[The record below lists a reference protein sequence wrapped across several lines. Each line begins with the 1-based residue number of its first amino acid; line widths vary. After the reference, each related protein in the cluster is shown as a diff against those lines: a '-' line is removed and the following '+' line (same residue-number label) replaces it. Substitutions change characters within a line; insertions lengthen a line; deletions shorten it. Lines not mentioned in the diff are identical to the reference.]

1 MSNLSDNKFKDQK
14 VTADGSNRAFIEARN
29 IKTLWFNT
37 GTLCN
42 IECKN
47 CYIESSP
54 KNDSLA
60 YLTFDEVKSFIDEAI
75 DKNLGTNEI
84 GFTGGEP
91 FMNKDIMKM
100 IDYSLRKHLK
110 VLVLSNAMKPMLN
123 RTKELI
129 KLNHSNL
136 TIRVSIDHYEKE
148 KHEEIRGKN
157 TYDVMLQGLK
167 WLNENNFIT
176 LTYGLKRTG
185 LETSNFLDHLKF
197 PSIFILKQLVIL
209 LPFFG
214 LVYLLINKF
223 KLKLNLKDKKLLFL
237 VFINLL
243 PILLMLLTS
252 MITGSRIRT
261 MWMTPFYLFFGVFA
275 VYLFKNQI
283 NLKKLNSFL
292 YGFVFLVLLSPILYS
307 YISVKQ
313 TNKRTDYFGKEIADL
328 VERRWNKNFSNE
340 IMYVVGD
347 EWFAGNLSYHLPS
360 RPKWF
365 LELKDKVNSLD
376 PNGGIIY
383 VGNPEVLK
391 KICPGDFGQMDKHG
405 YCMIGSR

>member
-1 MSNLSDNKFKDQK
+1 VSNLSDNKFKNQK

-60 YLTFDEVKSFIDEAI
+60 YLTFEEVKSFIDEAI

-100 IDYSLRKHLK
+100 IDYSLNKNFK

-157 TYDVMLQGLK
+157 TYDVMMQGLK
-167 WLNENNFIT
+167 WLNENNFNYTLATRLLWKEKEEDLRKNFGTFIKNNNLRLDINSPKELVTFAEMDEKIDTPEITTSCWDILNKDPNDIMCSWSRMVVRKKNSKNPSVIACTLLPYADEFDLGET
-176 LTYGLKRTG
+176 LT
-185 LETSNFLDHLKF
+185 
-197 PSIFILKQLVIL
+197 
-209 LPFFG
+209 
-214 LVYLLINKF
+214 
-223 KLKLNLKDKKLLFL
+223 
-237 VFINLL
+237 
-243 PILLMLLTS
+243 
-252 MITGSRIRT
+252 
-261 MWMTPFYLFFGVFA
+261 
-275 VYLFKNQI
+275 
-283 NLKKLNSFL
+283 
-292 YGFVFLVLLSPILYS
+292 
-307 YISVKQ
+307 
-313 TNKRTDYFGKEIADL
+313 
-328 VERRWNKNFSNE
+328 
-340 IMYVVGD
+340 
-347 EWFAGNLSYHLPS
+347 
-360 RPKWF
+360 
-365 LELKDKVNSLD
+365 NSLQKIYL
-376 PNGGIIY
+376 NHKHCSKFCVLGGSS
-383 VGNPEVLK
+383 
-391 KICPGDFGQMDKHG
+391 C
-405 YCMIGSR
+405 S

>member
-1 MSNLSDNKFKDQK
+1 MSNLSDNKFKNQK

-60 YLTFDEVKSFIDEAI
+60 YLTFEEVKSFIDEAI

-100 IDYSLRKHLK
+100 IDYSLNKNFK

-167 WLNENNFIT
+167 WLNENNFNYTLATRLLWKEKEEDLRKNFGTFIKNNNLKLDTYSPKELVTFAEMDEKIDTPEITTSCWDILNKDPNDIMCSWSRMVVRKKNSKNPSVIACTLLPYADEFDLGET
-176 LTYGLKRTG
+176 LT
-185 LETSNFLDHLKF
+185 
-197 PSIFILKQLVIL
+197 
-209 LPFFG
+209 
-214 LVYLLINKF
+214 
-223 KLKLNLKDKKLLFL
+223 
-237 VFINLL
+237 
-243 PILLMLLTS
+243 
-252 MITGSRIRT
+252 
-261 MWMTPFYLFFGVFA
+261 
-275 VYLFKNQI
+275 
-283 NLKKLNSFL
+283 
-292 YGFVFLVLLSPILYS
+292 
-307 YISVKQ
+307 
-313 TNKRTDYFGKEIADL
+313 
-328 VERRWNKNFSNE
+328 
-340 IMYVVGD
+340 
-347 EWFAGNLSYHLPS
+347 
-360 RPKWF
+360 
-365 LELKDKVNSLD
+365 NSLQKIYL
-376 PNGGIIY
+376 NHKHCSKFCVLGGSS
-383 VGNPEVLK
+383 
-391 KICPGDFGQMDKHG
+391 C
-405 YCMIGSR
+405 S

>member
-1 MSNLSDNKFKDQK
+1 VNNLLDNKFKDQK

-60 YLTFDEVKSFIDEAI
+60 YLTFEEVKSFIDEAI

-157 TYDVMLQGLK
+157 TFDVMLQGLK
-167 WLNENNFIT
+167 WLNENNFNYTLATRLLWNEKEEDLRKNFGTFIKNNNLRLDTNSPKELVTFAEMDEKIDTPEITTSCWDILNKDPNDVMCSWSRMVVRKKNSKNLSVIACTLLPYADEFDLGET
-176 LTYGLKRTG
+176 LT
-185 LETSNFLDHLKF
+185 
-197 PSIFILKQLVIL
+197 
-209 LPFFG
+209 
-214 LVYLLINKF
+214 
-223 KLKLNLKDKKLLFL
+223 
-237 VFINLL
+237 
-243 PILLMLLTS
+243 
-252 MITGSRIRT
+252 
-261 MWMTPFYLFFGVFA
+261 
-275 VYLFKNQI
+275 
-283 NLKKLNSFL
+283 
-292 YGFVFLVLLSPILYS
+292 
-307 YISVKQ
+307 
-313 TNKRTDYFGKEIADL
+313 
-328 VERRWNKNFSNE
+328 
-340 IMYVVGD
+340 
-347 EWFAGNLSYHLPS
+347 
-360 RPKWF
+360 
-365 LELKDKVNSLD
+365 NSLQKIYL
-376 PNGGIIY
+376 NHKHCSKFCVLGGSS
-383 VGNPEVLK
+383 
-391 KICPGDFGQMDKHG
+391 C
-405 YCMIGSR
+405 S

>member
-1 MSNLSDNKFKDQK
+1 VSNLLDNKFKDQK

-60 YLTFDEVKSFIDEAI
+60 YLTFEEVKSFIDEAI

-91 FMNKDIMKM
+91 FMNKYIMKM
-100 IDYSLRKHLK
+100 IDYSLRKRLK

-157 TYDVMLQGLK
+157 TYDVMMQGLK
-167 WLNENNFIT
+167 WLNENNFNYTLATRLLWKEKEEDLRKNFGTFIKNNNLKLDTYSPKELVTFAEMDEKIDTPEITTSCWDILNKDPNDIMCSWSRMVVRKKNSKNPSVIACTLLPYADEFDLGET
-176 LTYGLKRTG
+176 LT
-185 LETSNFLDHLKF
+185 
-197 PSIFILKQLVIL
+197 
-209 LPFFG
+209 
-214 LVYLLINKF
+214 
-223 KLKLNLKDKKLLFL
+223 
-237 VFINLL
+237 
-243 PILLMLLTS
+243 
-252 MITGSRIRT
+252 
-261 MWMTPFYLFFGVFA
+261 
-275 VYLFKNQI
+275 
-283 NLKKLNSFL
+283 
-292 YGFVFLVLLSPILYS
+292 
-307 YISVKQ
+307 
-313 TNKRTDYFGKEIADL
+313 
-328 VERRWNKNFSNE
+328 
-340 IMYVVGD
+340 
-347 EWFAGNLSYHLPS
+347 
-360 RPKWF
+360 
-365 LELKDKVNSLD
+365 NSLQKIYL
-376 PNGGIIY
+376 NHKHCSKFCVLGGSS
-383 VGNPEVLK
+383 
-391 KICPGDFGQMDKHG
+391 C
-405 YCMIGSR
+405 S

>member
-1 MSNLSDNKFKDQK
+1 VSNLSDNKFKNQK

-60 YLTFDEVKSFIDEAI
+60 YLTFEEVKSFIDEAI

-100 IDYSLRKHLK
+100 IDYSLNKNFK

-157 TYDVMLQGLK
+157 TYDVMMQGLK
-167 WLNENNFIT
+167 WLNENNFNYTLATRLLWKEKEKDLRKNFGTFIKNNNLKLDTYSPKELVTFAEMDEKIDTPEITTSCWDILNKDPNDIMCSWSRMVVRKKNSKNPSVIACTLLPYADEFDLGET
-176 LTYGLKRTG
+176 LT
-185 LETSNFLDHLKF
+185 
-197 PSIFILKQLVIL
+197 
-209 LPFFG
+209 
-214 LVYLLINKF
+214 
-223 KLKLNLKDKKLLFL
+223 
-237 VFINLL
+237 
-243 PILLMLLTS
+243 
-252 MITGSRIRT
+252 
-261 MWMTPFYLFFGVFA
+261 
-275 VYLFKNQI
+275 
-283 NLKKLNSFL
+283 
-292 YGFVFLVLLSPILYS
+292 
-307 YISVKQ
+307 
-313 TNKRTDYFGKEIADL
+313 
-328 VERRWNKNFSNE
+328 
-340 IMYVVGD
+340 
-347 EWFAGNLSYHLPS
+347 
-360 RPKWF
+360 
-365 LELKDKVNSLD
+365 NSLQKIYL
-376 PNGGIIY
+376 NHKHCSKFCVLGGSS
-383 VGNPEVLK
+383 
-391 KICPGDFGQMDKHG
+391 C
-405 YCMIGSR
+405 S

>member
-100 IDYSLRKHLK
+100 IDYSLRKRLK

-167 WLNENNFIT
+167 WLNENNFNYTLATRLLWNEKEEDLRKNFGTFIKNNNLRLDTNSPKELVTFAEMDEKIDTPEITTSCWDILNKDPNDVMCSWSRMVVRKKNSKNPSVIACTLLPYADEFDLGET
-176 LTYGLKRTG
+176 LT
-185 LETSNFLDHLKF
+185 
-197 PSIFILKQLVIL
+197 
-209 LPFFG
+209 
-214 LVYLLINKF
+214 
-223 KLKLNLKDKKLLFL
+223 
-237 VFINLL
+237 
-243 PILLMLLTS
+243 
-252 MITGSRIRT
+252 
-261 MWMTPFYLFFGVFA
+261 
-275 VYLFKNQI
+275 
-283 NLKKLNSFL
+283 
-292 YGFVFLVLLSPILYS
+292 
-307 YISVKQ
+307 
-313 TNKRTDYFGKEIADL
+313 
-328 VERRWNKNFSNE
+328 
-340 IMYVVGD
+340 
-347 EWFAGNLSYHLPS
+347 
-360 RPKWF
+360 
-365 LELKDKVNSLD
+365 NSLQKIYL
-376 PNGGIIY
+376 NHKHCSKFCVLGGSS
-383 VGNPEVLK
+383 
-391 KICPGDFGQMDKHG
+391 C
-405 YCMIGSR
+405 S

>member
-100 IDYSLRKHLK
+100 IDYSLRKRLK

-129 KLNHSNL
+129 KLNHPNL
-136 TIRVSIDHYEKE
+136 IVRVSIDHYEKE

-167 WLNENNFIT
+167 WLNENNFNYTLATRLLWNEKEEDLRKNFGTFIKNNNLRLDTNSPKELVTFAEMDEKIDTPEITTSCWDILNKDPNDVMCSWSRMVVRKKNSKNPSVIACTLLPYADEFDLGET
-176 LTYGLKRTG
+176 LT
-185 LETSNFLDHLKF
+185 
-197 PSIFILKQLVIL
+197 
-209 LPFFG
+209 
-214 LVYLLINKF
+214 
-223 KLKLNLKDKKLLFL
+223 
-237 VFINLL
+237 
-243 PILLMLLTS
+243 
-252 MITGSRIRT
+252 
-261 MWMTPFYLFFGVFA
+261 
-275 VYLFKNQI
+275 
-283 NLKKLNSFL
+283 
-292 YGFVFLVLLSPILYS
+292 
-307 YISVKQ
+307 
-313 TNKRTDYFGKEIADL
+313 
-328 VERRWNKNFSNE
+328 
-340 IMYVVGD
+340 
-347 EWFAGNLSYHLPS
+347 
-360 RPKWF
+360 
-365 LELKDKVNSLD
+365 NSLQKIYL
-376 PNGGIIY
+376 NHKHCSKFCVLGGSS
-383 VGNPEVLK
+383 
-391 KICPGDFGQMDKHG
+391 C
-405 YCMIGSR
+405 S

>member
-100 IDYSLRKHLK
+100 IDYSLRKRLK

-167 WLNENNFIT
+167 WLNENNFNYTLATRLLWNEKEEDLRKNFGTFIKNNNLRLDTNSPKELVTFAEMDEKIDTPEITTSCWDILNKDPNDIMCSWSRMVVRKKNSKNPSVIACTLLPYADEFDLGET
-176 LTYGLKRTG
+176 LT
-185 LETSNFLDHLKF
+185 
-197 PSIFILKQLVIL
+197 
-209 LPFFG
+209 
-214 LVYLLINKF
+214 
-223 KLKLNLKDKKLLFL
+223 
-237 VFINLL
+237 
-243 PILLMLLTS
+243 
-252 MITGSRIRT
+252 
-261 MWMTPFYLFFGVFA
+261 
-275 VYLFKNQI
+275 
-283 NLKKLNSFL
+283 
-292 YGFVFLVLLSPILYS
+292 
-307 YISVKQ
+307 
-313 TNKRTDYFGKEIADL
+313 
-328 VERRWNKNFSNE
+328 
-340 IMYVVGD
+340 
-347 EWFAGNLSYHLPS
+347 
-360 RPKWF
+360 
-365 LELKDKVNSLD
+365 NSLQKIYL
-376 PNGGIIY
+376 NHKHCSKFCVLGGSS
-383 VGNPEVLK
+383 
-391 KICPGDFGQMDKHG
+391 C
-405 YCMIGSR
+405 S

>member
-1 MSNLSDNKFKDQK
+1 VSNLSDNKFKNQK

-60 YLTFDEVKSFIDEAI
+60 YLTFEEVKSFIDEAI

-100 IDYSLRKHLK
+100 IDYSLRKRLK

-157 TYDVMLQGLK
+157 TYDVMMQGLK
-167 WLNENNFIT
+167 WLNENNFNYTLATRLLWKEKEEDLRKNFGTFIKNNNLKLDTYSPKELVTFAEMDEKIDTPEITTSCWDILNKDPNDIMCSWSRMVVRKKNSKNPSVIACTLLPYADEFDLGET
-176 LTYGLKRTG
+176 LT
-185 LETSNFLDHLKF
+185 
-197 PSIFILKQLVIL
+197 
-209 LPFFG
+209 
-214 LVYLLINKF
+214 
-223 KLKLNLKDKKLLFL
+223 
-237 VFINLL
+237 
-243 PILLMLLTS
+243 
-252 MITGSRIRT
+252 
-261 MWMTPFYLFFGVFA
+261 
-275 VYLFKNQI
+275 
-283 NLKKLNSFL
+283 
-292 YGFVFLVLLSPILYS
+292 
-307 YISVKQ
+307 
-313 TNKRTDYFGKEIADL
+313 
-328 VERRWNKNFSNE
+328 
-340 IMYVVGD
+340 
-347 EWFAGNLSYHLPS
+347 
-360 RPKWF
+360 
-365 LELKDKVNSLD
+365 NSLQKIYL
-376 PNGGIIY
+376 NHKHCSKFCVLGGSS
-383 VGNPEVLK
+383 
-391 KICPGDFGQMDKHG
+391 C
-405 YCMIGSR
+405 S

>member
-1 MSNLSDNKFKDQK
+1 VSNLSDNKFKDQK

-42 IECKN
+42 IECRN

-60 YLTFDEVKSFIDEAI
+60 YLTFEEVKSFIDEAV

-100 IDYSLRKHLK
+100 IDYSLRKGLK

-157 TYDVMLQGLK
+157 TYDVMMQGLK
-167 WLNENNFIT
+167 WLNENNFNYTLATRLLWKEKEEDLRKNFGTFIKNNNLKLDTYSPKELVTFAEMDEKIDTPEITTSCWDILNKDPKDVMCSWSRMVVRKKNSKNPSVIACTLLPYADEFDLGET
-176 LTYGLKRTG
+176 LT
-185 LETSNFLDHLKF
+185 
-197 PSIFILKQLVIL
+197 
-209 LPFFG
+209 
-214 LVYLLINKF
+214 
-223 KLKLNLKDKKLLFL
+223 
-237 VFINLL
+237 
-243 PILLMLLTS
+243 
-252 MITGSRIRT
+252 
-261 MWMTPFYLFFGVFA
+261 
-275 VYLFKNQI
+275 
-283 NLKKLNSFL
+283 
-292 YGFVFLVLLSPILYS
+292 
-307 YISVKQ
+307 
-313 TNKRTDYFGKEIADL
+313 
-328 VERRWNKNFSNE
+328 
-340 IMYVVGD
+340 
-347 EWFAGNLSYHLPS
+347 
-360 RPKWF
+360 
-365 LELKDKVNSLD
+365 NSLQKIYL
-376 PNGGIIY
+376 NHKHCSKFCVLGGSS
-383 VGNPEVLK
+383 
-391 KICPGDFGQMDKHG
+391 C
-405 YCMIGSR
+405 S

>member
-1 MSNLSDNKFKDQK
+1 MSNLLDNKFKDQK

-100 IDYSLRKHLK
+100 IDYSLRKRLK

-167 WLNENNFIT
+167 WLNENNFNYTLATRLLWNEKEEDLRKNFGTFIKNNNLRLDTNSPKELVTFAEMDEKIDTPEITTSCWDILNKDPNDIMCSWSRMVVRKKNSKNPSVIACTLLPYADEFDLGET
-176 LTYGLKRTG
+176 LT
-185 LETSNFLDHLKF
+185 
-197 PSIFILKQLVIL
+197 
-209 LPFFG
+209 
-214 LVYLLINKF
+214 
-223 KLKLNLKDKKLLFL
+223 
-237 VFINLL
+237 
-243 PILLMLLTS
+243 
-252 MITGSRIRT
+252 
-261 MWMTPFYLFFGVFA
+261 
-275 VYLFKNQI
+275 
-283 NLKKLNSFL
+283 
-292 YGFVFLVLLSPILYS
+292 
-307 YISVKQ
+307 
-313 TNKRTDYFGKEIADL
+313 
-328 VERRWNKNFSNE
+328 
-340 IMYVVGD
+340 
-347 EWFAGNLSYHLPS
+347 
-360 RPKWF
+360 
-365 LELKDKVNSLD
+365 NSLQKIYL
-376 PNGGIIY
+376 NHKHCSKFCVLGGSS
-383 VGNPEVLK
+383 
-391 KICPGDFGQMDKHG
+391 C
-405 YCMIGSR
+405 S

>member
-42 IECKN
+42 IECRN

-60 YLTFDEVKSFIDEAI
+60 YLTFEEVKSFIDEAV

-100 IDYSLRKHLK
+100 IDYSLRKGLK

-157 TYDVMLQGLK
+157 TYDVMMQGLK
-167 WLNENNFIT
+167 WLNENNFNYTLATRLLWNEEEEDLRKNFGTFIKNNNLRLDTNSPKELVTFAEMDEKIDTPEITTSCWDILNKDPNDIMCSWSRMVVRKKNSKNPSVIACTLLPYADEFDLGET
-176 LTYGLKRTG
+176 LT
-185 LETSNFLDHLKF
+185 
-197 PSIFILKQLVIL
+197 
-209 LPFFG
+209 
-214 LVYLLINKF
+214 
-223 KLKLNLKDKKLLFL
+223 
-237 VFINLL
+237 
-243 PILLMLLTS
+243 
-252 MITGSRIRT
+252 
-261 MWMTPFYLFFGVFA
+261 
-275 VYLFKNQI
+275 
-283 NLKKLNSFL
+283 
-292 YGFVFLVLLSPILYS
+292 
-307 YISVKQ
+307 
-313 TNKRTDYFGKEIADL
+313 
-328 VERRWNKNFSNE
+328 
-340 IMYVVGD
+340 
-347 EWFAGNLSYHLPS
+347 
-360 RPKWF
+360 
-365 LELKDKVNSLD
+365 NSLQKIYL
-376 PNGGIIY
+376 NHKHCSKFCVLGGSS
-383 VGNPEVLK
+383 
-391 KICPGDFGQMDKHG
+391 C
-405 YCMIGSR
+405 S

>member
-1 MSNLSDNKFKDQK
+1 VSNLSDNKFKNQK

-60 YLTFDEVKSFIDEAI
+60 YLTFEEVKSFTDEAI
-75 DKNLGTNEI
+75 DKNLGTSEI

-100 IDYSLRKHLK
+100 TDYSLNKNFK

-167 WLNENNFIT
+167 WLNENNFNYTLATRLLWNEKEEDLRKNFGTFIKNNNLRLDTNSPKDLVTFAEMDEKIDTPEITTSCWDILNKDPNDIMCSWSRMVVRKKNSKNPSVIACTLLPYADEFNLGET
-176 LTYGLKRTG
+176 LT
-185 LETSNFLDHLKF
+185 
-197 PSIFILKQLVIL
+197 
-209 LPFFG
+209 
-214 LVYLLINKF
+214 
-223 KLKLNLKDKKLLFL
+223 
-237 VFINLL
+237 
-243 PILLMLLTS
+243 
-252 MITGSRIRT
+252 
-261 MWMTPFYLFFGVFA
+261 
-275 VYLFKNQI
+275 
-283 NLKKLNSFL
+283 
-292 YGFVFLVLLSPILYS
+292 
-307 YISVKQ
+307 
-313 TNKRTDYFGKEIADL
+313 
-328 VERRWNKNFSNE
+328 
-340 IMYVVGD
+340 
-347 EWFAGNLSYHLPS
+347 
-360 RPKWF
+360 
-365 LELKDKVNSLD
+365 NSLQKIYL
-376 PNGGIIY
+376 NHKHCSKFCVLGGSS
-383 VGNPEVLK
+383 
-391 KICPGDFGQMDKHG
+391 C
-405 YCMIGSR
+405 S